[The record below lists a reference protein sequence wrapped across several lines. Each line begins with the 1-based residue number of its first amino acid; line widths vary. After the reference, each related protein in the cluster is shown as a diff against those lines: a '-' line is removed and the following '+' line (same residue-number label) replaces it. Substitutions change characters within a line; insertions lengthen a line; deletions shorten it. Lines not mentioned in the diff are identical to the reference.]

1 MADTGWPSWPDFYQA
16 SEIATDLQTNLYIL
30 FHPGHHIT
38 AADHYTTEHTVLF
51 GPTTGPDSSTY
62 EQGKDNQDP
71 LRMKAHTPAPAKRA
85 ASPLLG
91 LIASVVFVMLLLA
104 ILLYFGVHYY
114 IIDLLHWVDAQG
126 IWGPVLLVLLMAL
139 VVVLVLPGVLLTTG
153 AGFVFGVVEG
163 SVYIVL
169 GTTLGAL
176 AAFLI
181 ARYLFG
187 PYAVDFVRRRNR
199 LRLINEEMSANG
211 WKIVLLTRLIPFFPG
226 KLSNYFFGLTR
237 FSWQGYLV
245 GSLIGF
251 IPFSV
256 HNVYLG
262 SIAADVTTL
271 GLRNTERTGFEWILY
286 GGGFVMTV
294 IIVFYLNRL
303 ARRALSQYTKP
314 ADNEESES

>member
-1 MADTGWPSWPDFYQA
+1 
-16 SEIATDLQTNLYIL
+16 
-30 FHPGHHIT
+30 
-38 AADHYTTEHTVLF
+38 
-51 GPTTGPDSSTY
+51 
-62 EQGKDNQDP
+62 
-71 LRMKAHTPAPAKRA
+71 MKEHTPAPAKRA

-91 LIASVVFVMLLLA
+91 LIASVVFVALLLA
-104 ILLYFGVHYY
+104 ILLYFDVHYY

-126 IWGPVLLVLLMAL
+126 IWGPVLLILLMAL

-187 PYAVDFVRRRNR
+187 PYAVEFVRRRNR
-199 LRLINEEMSANG
+199 LRLVNEEMSANG

>member
-1 MADTGWPSWPDFYQA
+1 MNA
-16 SEIATDLQTNLYIL
+16 SNT
-30 FHPGHHIT
+30 
-38 AADHYTTEHTVLF
+38 
-51 GPTTGPDSSTY
+51 
-62 EQGKDNQDP
+62 
-71 LRMKAHTPAPAKRA
+71 APAKSWA
-85 ASPLLG
+85 GSPLTG
-91 LIASVVFVMLLLA
+91 IAVSVVFVAALLA
-104 ILLYFGVHYY
+104 VLVYFDIHYY
-114 IIDLLHWVDAQG
+114 IIDLLYWVEAQG
-126 IWGPVLLVLLMAL
+126 IWGPVLLISLMAL
-139 VVVLVLPGVLLTTG
+139 VVVFVLPGILLTTG

-163 SVYIVL
+163 SIYIVL
-169 GTTLGAL
+169 GTTLGSF

-187 PYAVDFVRRRNR
+187 PYAADFVRRRNR
-199 LRLINEEMSANG
+199 LSLVNEEMSANG

-271 GLRNTERTGFEWILY
+271 GLRNPVRTGFEWFLY
-286 GGGFVMTV
+286 GGGFVVTV
-294 IIVFYLNRL
+294 GIVFYLNRL
-303 ARRALSQYTKP
+303 ARRALSQYTEP
-314 ADNEESES
+314 ADNEESSL

>member
-1 MADTGWPSWPDFYQA
+1 M
-16 SEIATDLQTNLYIL
+16 
-30 FHPGHHIT
+30 T
-38 AADHYTTEHTVLF
+38 APKPV
-51 GPTTGPDSSTY
+51 
-62 EQGKDNQDP
+62 
-71 LRMKAHTPAPAKRA
+71 PAKRA
-85 ASPLLG
+85 VSPLMG
-91 LIASVVFVMLLLA
+91 IIASVVFVAALLA
-104 ILLYFGVHYY
+104 ILLYFDIHHA

-126 IWGPVLLVLLMAL
+126 IVGPVLLISLMAL

-163 SVYIVL
+163 SIYIVL
-169 GTTLGAL
+169 GTTLGAFI
-176 AAFLI
+176 AFMV

-187 PYAVDFVRRRNR
+187 PYAADFVRRRNR

-294 IIVFYLNRL
+294 IIVFYLNKL
-303 ARRALSQYTKP
+303 ARRALSQYTEP
-314 ADNEESES
+314 ADNENEESDT

>member
-1 MADTGWPSWPDFYQA
+1 MTA
-16 SEIATDLQTNLYIL
+16 SKPVPVQRTL
-30 FHPGHHIT
+30 
-38 AADHYTTEHTVLF
+38 
-51 GPTTGPDSSTY
+51 
-62 EQGKDNQDP
+62 
-71 LRMKAHTPAPAKRA
+71 
-85 ASPLLG
+85 SPLLG
-91 LIASVVFVMLLLA
+91 IIASVLFVASLLA
-104 ILLYFGVHYY
+104 ILLYFDIHHT
-114 IIDLLHWVDAQG
+114 IIDWLHWVDAQG
-126 IWGPVLLVLLMAL
+126 IWGPVLLVVLMAL

-163 SVYIVL
+163 SIYIVL
-169 GTTLGAL
+169 GTTLGAFV
-176 AAFLI
+176 AFMI

-187 PYAVDFVRRRNR
+187 PHAADFVRRRNR
-199 LRLINEEMSANG
+199 LRLVNEEMSANG

-286 GGGFVMTV
+286 GGGFVVTV
-294 IIVFYLNRL
+294 IIVLYLNRL
-303 ARRALSQYTKP
+303 ARRALGQYTES